1 MVCDCEPSV
10 VRCMCECDHARQ
22 RQVLSSNRWVVVSG
36 LSREVSRLDAGVVR
50 RRAAVVS
57 APTAATERPRGT
69 GVTAAAA
76 TACCG
81 CRSVRSQFVRTRS
94 QRCAPA
100 NYGYE
105 RCRRKPMR
113 RLDRFIA
120 ANSRGGKLSEL
131 AVCKDT
137 RKMQTG
143 SIATFSRSGVV
154 RFDIGRKRS
163 MGLVQGAKK
172 SNSSAR

>member
-1 MVCDCEPSV
+1 MCVTDCEPSV

-57 APTAATERPRGT
+57 APTAATERPRRHW
-69 GVTAAAA
+69 
-76 TACCG
+76 CRG
-81 CRSVRSQFVRTRS
+81 CRSDGVLWLQVGALAVCTHAVAAMR
-94 QRCAPA
+94 AA
-100 NYGYE
+100 NIGYE

-163 MGLVQGAKK
+163 MGLVQGGKK
-172 SNSSAR
+172 K